1 MNIPFSFEKMMIER
15 MQEVQRQAEFR
26 TRLGVSRWRGEP
38 IPCSLRRLVGGWL
51 IRAGAHFLRVN
62 PDSEAVMQRMIGK
75 GAGGAACG
83 GGQDGRAT
91 NPRTLAAQ
99 GTQPAG

>member
-1 MNIPFSFEKMMIER
+1 
-15 MQEVQRQAEFR
+15 
-26 TRLGVSRWRGEP
+26 
-38 IPCSLRRLVGGWL
+38 
-51 IRAGAHFLRVN
+51 LRVN

-99 GTQPAG
+99 GTPPAG